1 LNYNLY
7 NINLG
12 YRRIASLRNYFYH
25 YRDGVLNDFIAKG
38 QLVLKNVS
46 MGEEKASTG
55 ISDDRLDTRNSV
67 YHPDA
72 AIERR
77 VEIISVEVK

>member
-1 LNYNLY
+1 
-7 NINLG
+7 
-12 YRRIASLRNYFYH
+12 
-25 YRDGVLNDFIAKG
+25 
-38 QLVLKNVS
+38 LVLKNVS